1 MNLEGKVALITGGG
15 GGIGLGMAEA
25 FIERGMKVVLADIN
39 LDHAQ
44 EQAEA
49 LGSAAVA
56 TALDVTS
63 LDSWTRAKEF
73 AEKAF
78 GQVDVLCNNA
88 GISHHREPLNQI
100 SPETFAQVMA
110 INTTGVYN
118 GVITF
123 SRQMCDRGWGH
134 IVNTSS
140 MNGLLPFGTF
150 AAYTASKFAVAGM
163 SEALRQEMAGEGVGV
178 SILYPG
184 LTRSRMSL
192 GDLEAGDISE
202 EIAAQGM
209 MEPIW
214 LGRAVVR
221 AIENN
226 ELHIVTHPEY
236 RDVLEAR
243 FQAVLDAHGEPAQP
257 GFRMGSGA

>member
-1 MNLEGKVALITGGG
+1 MNLEGKVAFITGGG
-15 GGIGLGMAEA
+15 GGIGQGMAEA

-44 EQAEA
+44 EQAAE
-49 LGSAAVA
+49 LGSAALA

-63 LDSWTRAKEF
+63 LESWAQAKQV
-73 AEKAF
+73 AETAF
-78 GQVDVLCNNA
+78 GQVDILCNNA
-88 GISHHREPLNQI
+88 GISHHREPLQQI
-100 SPETFAQVMA
+100 TPETFARVMA

-118 GVITF
+118 GIITF
-123 SRQMCDRGWGH
+123 AEQMCARGWGH
-134 IVNTSS
+134 IINTSS

-150 AAYTASKFAVAGM
+150 AAYSASKFAVAGM
-163 SEALRQEMAGEGVGV
+163 SEALRQELAPQGVGV

-192 GDLEAGDISE
+192 GDVEAGDIPPE
-202 EIAAQGM
+202 VAAQGM
-209 MEPIW
+209 MEPVW

-236 RDVLEAR
+236 RHVLEAR
-243 FQAVLDAHGEPAQP
+243 FQTILDAHGEPAEP
-257 GFRMGSGA
+257 GFRRG

>member
-1 MNLEGKVALITGGG
+1 MNLEGKVAFITGGG
-15 GGIGLGMAEA
+15 GGIGQGMAEA
-25 FIERGMKVVLADIN
+25 FVERGMKVVLADIN
-39 LDHAQ
+39 FEHAQ
-44 EQAEA
+44 EQATA

-63 LDSWTRAKEF
+63 LDSWAQAKQV
-73 AEKAF
+73 AEQSF

-88 GISHHREPLNQI
+88 GISHHREPLHQI
-100 SPETFAQVMA
+100 APETFARVMA

-123 SRQMCDRGWGH
+123 ASHMCARGWGH
-134 IVNTSS
+134 IINTSS

-150 AAYTASKFAVAGM
+150 AAYSASKFAVAGM
-163 SEALRQEMAGEGVGV
+163 SEALRQELAGDGVGV

-192 GDLEAGDISE
+192 GDVESGDIPP
-202 EIAAQGM
+202 EIAAEGM

-236 RDVLEAR
+236 REILEAR
-243 FQAVLDAHGEPAQP
+243 FKAVIDAHGEPAQP
-257 GFRMGSGA
+257 GFRRG